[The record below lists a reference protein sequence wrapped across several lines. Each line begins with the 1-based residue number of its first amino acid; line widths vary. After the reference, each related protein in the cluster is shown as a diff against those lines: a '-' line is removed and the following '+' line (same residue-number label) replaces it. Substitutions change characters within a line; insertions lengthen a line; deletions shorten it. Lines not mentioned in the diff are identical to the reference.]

1 MVILQRWPVSWREN
15 DHVTEDVTN
24 GGRKVMSEEV
34 SLMEGE

>member
-1 MVILQRWPVSWREN
+1 MRES

-24 GGRKVMSEEV
+24 GGRKVMSEVV